1 MKSLKL
7 NITDSKLKV
16 NEIRQSRNNKNV
28 TEMLVL
34 PEKTTTTKLMIKAFN
49 KIQHLFMI
57 KKKKKPF
64 INPLR
69 YRGSTSR
76 HNKGNL

>member
-57 KKKKKPF
+57 KKK
-64 INPLR
+64 
-69 YRGSTSR
+69 
-76 HNKGNL
+76 NLLAN

>member
-57 KKKKKPF
+57 KKKKPL

>member
-7 NITDSKLKV
+7 NITDSKLKL

-49 KIQHLFMI
+49 KNQHLFMI
-57 KKKKKPF
+57 KKKK
-64 INPLR
+64 
-69 YRGSTSR
+69 
-76 HNKGNL
+76 NLLAN

>member
-57 KKKKKPF
+57 KKKTSWQTR
-64 INPLR
+64 N
-69 YRGSTSR
+69 RGE
-76 HNKGNL
+76 HLHLD